1 MGKVSQRSRR
11 TAKGI
16 AAVGN
21 AVYERRSAILFSL
34 VAKLTANFDT
44 VLHDPSSI
52 EDGCRKFR
60 NQDQEDAAMT
70 HSKTIISAAMLS
82 GMMFFGYSGASA
94 AGDAGAI
101 QTFKPLQSVTIDAGQ
116 KHGIGYFLSESD
128 TCKLVL
134 TLTDKQEEP
143 RDLTV
148 TRFETAVPAGGST
161 RYTSEEGRS
170 FEFGCQVHADA
181 MTLKPLNSVASTQG
195 E

>member
-1 MGKVSQRSRR
+1 M
-11 TAKGI
+11 A
-16 AAVGN
+16 
-21 AVYERRSAILFSL
+21 ERHSFSL
-34 VAKLTANFDT
+34 VAKLTANFDG
-44 VLHDPSSI
+44 VLHDPTSI
-52 EDGCRKFR
+52 KDGCRKFR

-70 HSKTIISAAMLS
+70 LNKAIISAAALS
-82 GMMFFGYSGASA
+82 GIIFSSHSGTSM
-94 AGDAGAI
+94 AGDASAI

-148 TRFETAVPAGGST
+148 TRFEAAVPAGRNT

-181 MTLKPLNSVASTQG
+181 MTFKPLNSVASTQS